1 MNHIFFFFRRHLKN
15 VNTNQRMQLKDNVQR
30 SDAAQRTDAEKLG
43 IAVSRVNA
51 DNIDENAW
59 LVCNKVW
66 MLLEN
71 PTNDNDDNQLNERL
85 TNIQVN

>member
-1 MNHIFFFFRRHLKN
+1 MKN
-15 VNTNQRMQLKDNVQR
+15 VNANHKMLLKDNVQR
-30 SDAAQRTDAEKLG
+30 SSSQSTDAEKLG
-43 IAVSRVNA
+43 AAVSRANA

-66 MLLEN
+66 TLLES

-85 TNIQVN
+85 TDIQVN